1 MPQERELLGG
11 RGGKGSTLLEV
22 NGREDGVKMA
32 KICHMQYKTVR
43 KKSLKISY

>member
-22 NGREDGVKMA
+22 NGREDGVRNSGR
-32 KICHMQYKTVR
+32 KTG
-43 KKSLKISY
+43 KGQH